1 MSLVLT
7 FAPITIAVPFLVL
20 ALPVLVRLVRGCPL
34 DDVSPEWLD
43 SFSAGLYY
51 PMEGLLSNEDFA
63 FLSRQPGFDIS
74 LYRKL
79 RRDRLR
85 IFRQYF
91 LRLIRDF
98 NRLHSVARALLAETS
113 EDHSDLVMKLI
124 LLKGRFSLS
133 VLSVELNYW
142 WCFVRFRPLVVRSLI
157 GSLEEMSRQ
166 LQSLAEARSASV
178 RSAAQ

>member
-1 MSLVLT
+1 M
-7 FAPITIAVPFLVL
+7 PVL
-20 ALPVLVRLVRGCPL
+20 ALTLPILVRLFRGCHL
-34 DDVSPEWLD
+34 EEVTPEWLD
-43 SFSAGLYY
+43 SFSAALYY

-85 IFRQYF
+85 IFRQYL

-98 NRLHSVARALLAETS
+98 NRLHSVARALVAQTS
-113 EDHSDLVMKLI
+113 EDHSDLMLRMIMLKL
-124 LLKGRFSLS
+124 RFSLA

-142 WCFVRFRPLVVRSLI
+142 RCLIRFRPLVVRSLI
-157 GSLEEMSRQ
+157 QGLEEMTQ
-166 LQSLAEARSASV
+166 ELQSLAQGRSSQSLPSASH
-178 RSAAQ
+178 

>member
-1 MSLVLT
+1 LSLVLT
-7 FAPITIAVPFLVL
+7 FAPLALVVPVL
-20 ALPVLVRLVRGCPL
+20 ALTLPILVRLLRGCRL
-34 DDVSPEWLD
+34 DEVTPEWLD
-43 SFSAGLYY
+43 SFSASVYY

-98 NRLHSVARALLAETS
+98 NRLHAVARALISQTP
-113 EDHSDLVMKLI
+113 EDHSELMMKMI
-124 LLKGRFSLS
+124 MLKLRFSLAA
-133 VLSVELNYW
+133 LSVEFSYW
-142 WCFVRFRPLVVRSLI
+142 RCLIRFRPLVVRSLI
-157 GSLEEMSRQ
+157 GGLEEMSRE
-166 LQSLAEARSASV
+166 LQSLAHGRQSLPAASH
-178 RSAAQ
+178 